1 MLQIFLP
8 TLTRLRIVAGLEP
21 KIGLKARR
29 TKTLAANQ
37 GAAEPLV
44 PQDQQIRS
52 LPRDERG
59 F

>member
-1 MLQIFLP
+1 MQQIFLP

-44 PQDQQIRS
+44 PS
-52 LPRDERG
+52 LS
-59 F
+59 